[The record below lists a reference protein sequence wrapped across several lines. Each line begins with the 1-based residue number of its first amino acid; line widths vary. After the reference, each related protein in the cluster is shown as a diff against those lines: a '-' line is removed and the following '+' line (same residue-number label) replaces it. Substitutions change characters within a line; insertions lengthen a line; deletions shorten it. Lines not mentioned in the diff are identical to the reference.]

1 VDQVRVLVTG
11 HEGYLGA
18 VLTPMLTAAGH
29 DVVGLDTG
37 YYVGCDFGEMSP
49 PIPTIVRDM
58 RALEPADLDGIDAVI
73 HLAAISN
80 DPIGSLNP
88 TTTYDINAHA
98 SVELARI
105 AKASGVRRYLFAS
118 SCSLYGAAG
127 DAPVD
132 ETAGF
137 NPVTPYGESK
147 IMAEQGIHTLAD
159 RDFSPTYLRNA
170 TAFGVSP
177 RLRGDVVINNLTGWA
192 HATGEVRLQSDG
204 RQWRPLV
211 HVADIAKAFVA
222 TLSADREAIHDEAFN
237 VGRDDTNLRIRTVA
251 ELVGAA
257 VPGSQVTFAE
267 GAGADARDYRVDF
280 RKLHERVPAAAP
292 SRTVED
298 GIAELVEAY
307 QRIGL
312 SLEDLT
318 GQRYTR
324 LARIKALQGEGRLDD
339 DLRWVA
345 PRDAQ
350 AVVAAGA
357 ARG

>member
-1 VDQVRVLVTG
+1 VLVTG
-11 HEGYLGA
+11 HEGYIGA

-29 DVVGLDTG
+29 EVVGLDTG
-37 YYVGCDFGEMSP
+37 YYVGCDFGSMSP
-49 PIPTIVRDM
+49 PVPTIQRDI
-58 RALEPADLDGIDAVI
+58 RTLAADDLDGIDAVI

-88 TTTYDINAHA
+88 STTYDINAHA
-98 SVELARI
+98 SVELARV
-105 AKASGVRRYLFAS
+105 AKAAGVTRYLFAS

-147 IMAEQGIHTLAD
+147 IMAEQAIHELAD

-177 RLRGDVVINNLTGWA
+177 RLRGDVVINNLAGWA

-211 HVADIAKAFVA
+211 HVADIAGAFVA
-222 TLSADREAIHDEAFN
+222 MLDADRDDIHDQAFN
-237 VGRDDTNLRIRTVA
+237 VGRDDSNVQIRTLA
-251 ELVGAA
+251 ELVQAA
-257 VPGSQVTFAE
+257 VPGSRVTFGE
-267 GAGADARDYRVDF
+267 GAGADARDYRVTF

-292 SRTVED
+292 THTVD
-298 GIAELVEAY
+298 MGIQELVSAY
-307 QRIGL
+307 ERIGL
-312 SLEDLT
+312 TLEDLT
-318 GQRYTR
+318 GPRYTR
-324 LARIKALQGEGRLDD
+324 LARIKELQADGRLDD
-339 DLRWVA
+339 DLHWVA
-345 PRDAQ
+345 ERALS
-350 AVVAAGA
+350 ATGARA